1 MRSICNVT
9 VYATARWFFDM
20 NINDEII
27 FNLPADFERISAL
40 EPNTLVYLSGA
51 VYTARDQAHKRIAE
65 DRKSVV

>member
-1 MRSICNVT
+1 
-9 VYATARWFFDM
+9 M

-65 DRKSVV
+65 ALASGSKLPFDLKNAAIY